1 VDNTRW
7 LWGWLAVL
15 VAVAVGGPFAMKGM
29 FGASDQILPYVG
41 VLLTVVLGF
50 LGHILSRQ
58 QAMRLEREKQESAA
72 RLEIKE
78 REATKRLARKERET
92 AERLSIEAAM
102 RAGELLAVHAGDPAA
117 AASGLLA
124 LTKLDRNTL
133 AVALLVD
140 LWSPTHQRVPTE
152 TAILVVDAALRST
165 EPNARLLAAEL
176 LCRNSAGLDAC
187 SSMHWPSLLDGGW
200 NPAFCPKTKLLLIEA
215 LLNMTLA
222 AKANEG
228 SLRSLAV
235 RLYGIWQ
242 AEEHNAV
249 VRGCL
254 GMLIAEIWPRLRDLG
269 FRNFIQGNAEIKID
283 KLEEAAQEAHAN
295 PDQYLRHVTEMYV
308 RRLQVWASRKQKA
321 EPEYGVLALAVVSR
335 WPARVAP

>member
-1 VDNTRW
+1 MRW

-15 VAVAVGGPFAMKGM
+15 VAVALGGPLALNGM
-29 FGASDQILPYVG
+29 FGPSDQILPYVG

-50 LGHILSRQ
+50 LGHVLARQ
-58 QAMRLEREKQESAA
+58 QALRLQREKQESAR
-72 RLEIKE
+72 RLE
-78 REATKRLARKERET
+78 LKERET
-92 AERLSIEAAM
+92 TERLSIEAAM
-102 RAGELLAVHAGDPAA
+102 RAGELLAGHPGDPAA

-124 LTKLDRNTL
+124 LTNLNRNKL

-140 LWSPTHQRVPTE
+140 LWSPGCERVPTE
-152 TAILVVDAALRST
+152 TAILVVDAALRSA

-176 LCRNSAGLDAC
+176 LCRNSVHLDAC

-200 NPAFCPKTKLLLIEA
+200 SPEFCPKTKLLLIEA

-235 RLYGIWQ
+235 RLYGIWA
-242 AEEHNAV
+242 AEKGNPV

-254 GMLIAEIWPRLRDLG
+254 GILIAEIWPRLCDLG
-269 FRNFIQGNAEIKID
+269 FRNFIQGDAEIKIEQ
-283 KLEEAAQEAHAN
+283 LQEAALGAHSN
-295 PDQYLRHVTEMYV
+295 PDQYLRHVTEAYAS
-308 RRLQVWASRKQKA
+308 RLHVWASRDEEA
-321 EPEYGVLALAVVSR
+321 EVAYGVLALAVLSR
-335 WPARVAP
+335 WPAWVAP

>member
-1 VDNTRW
+1 VNSTRW
-7 LWGWLAVL
+7 LWGWLVIL
-15 VAVAVGGPFAMKGM
+15 VVVAVGGPFALKGM
-29 FGASDQILPYVG
+29 FGASDQILPYAG

-50 LGHILSRQ
+50 IGHVLTRQ
-58 QAMRLEREKQESAA
+58 QALRIEREKQESTA
-72 RLEIKE
+72 RLAIKE
-78 REATKRLARKERET
+78 HET
-92 AERLSIEAAM
+92 TERLSIEASM
-102 RAGELLAVHAGDPAA
+102 RAGELLAAHAGDPAA

-124 LTKLDRNTL
+124 LTNLNRNNL

-140 LWSPTHQRVPTE
+140 LWSPGRKRVPTE
-152 TAILVVDAALRST
+152 TAILVIDAALRST

-176 LCRNSAGLDAC
+176 LCRNSADLEAC

-235 RLYGIWQ
+235 RLYGIWA
-242 AEEHNAV
+242 AEKDNSV

-254 GMLIAEIWPRLRDLG
+254 GTLIAEVWPRLRDLG
-269 FRNFIQGNAEIKID
+269 FRNFIQGDAEIKI
-283 KLEEAAQEAHAN
+283 EELQVAALGAQAN
-295 PDQYLRHVTEMYV
+295 PDQYLRHVTEAYAG
-308 RRLQVWASRKQKA
+308 RLRKWASRK
-321 EPEYGVLALAVVSR
+321 EEVELTYGVLALAVLSA

>member
-1 VDNTRW
+1 VDGTRW

-15 VAVAVGGPFAMKGM
+15 VAVAVGGPFALKGM
-29 FGASDQILPYVG
+29 FGVSDQILPYAG

-50 LGHILSRQ
+50 LGHVLGRQ
-58 QAMRLEREKQESAA
+58 QALRLEREKQESAA
-72 RLEIKE
+72 RLELKE
-78 REATKRLARKERET
+78 REAT
-92 AERLSIEAAM
+92 ERLSIEAAM
-102 RAGELLAVHAGDPAA
+102 RAGELVAAHAGDPAA

-124 LTKLDRNTL
+124 LTNLDRNTL

-140 LWSPTHQRVPTE
+140 LWSPRCERIPTE

-176 LCRNSAGLDAC
+176 LCRNSANLDAC

-235 RLYGIWQ
+235 RLYGIWA
-242 AEEHNAV
+242 AEKDNPV

-254 GMLIAEIWPRLRDLG
+254 GTLIAEILPRLRELG
-269 FRNFIQGNAEIKID
+269 FRNFIQGDAEIKIEE
-283 KLEEAAQEAHAN
+283 LQEAARGAHAN
-295 PDQYLRHVTEMYV
+295 PDQYLRHVAETYAS
-308 RRLQVWASRKQKA
+308 RLRVWASRDEEA
-321 EPEYGVLALAVVSR
+321 DLAYGILALAVLSR
-335 WPARVAP
+335 WPAEVAP